1 MLYSECCADAIRL
14 IEYQVYIVRGSILNG
29 LVILTEAFFDK
40 VNETSDDILS
50 LHDSYPF
57 SPLYLNSV

>member
-1 MLYSECCADAIRL
+1 M
-14 IEYQVYIVRGSILNG
+14 RGSILNG

-40 VNETSDDILS
+40 VNEMSDDILS